1 MLLDI
6 FVGLTGMQLVS
17 LPLGPWL
24 VVPLSFLL
32 LLVVGCSIILLPCA
46 FGMVALNLARLII
59 VHGGVLVALVTYPD
73 LQIVTLMLCMVG
85 WLVHVQEILSLVP
98 CSSLTCA
105 CLYLGPSYLPVNW
118 SCPLALPLG
127 LLCLCGLSLW
137 VWLGWFVS
145 LPPWFPFCGV
155 GWFFTG
161 LFAPSVWSG
170 RLCLPSPWVLCP
182 CWAFAL
188 GVHRVLS
195 LGWLLLLL
203 LLWLR
208 PRSAL
213 SMWGQFRSEFTQS
226 LGDQGVFCNTAIE
239 NAKADKALRAAVDSL
254 DNNRDTTE
262 EF

>member
-1 MLLDI
+1 MLVCILVLATFRFFGLAHLHSLWGCLA
-6 FVGLTGMQLVS
+6 FVGFPSGFGLAGWVLAPLVS
-17 LPLGPWL
+17 
-24 VVPLSFLL
+24 F
-32 LLVVGCSIILLPCA
+32 CA
-46 FGMVALNLARLII
+46 
-59 VHGGVLVALVTYPD
+59 VLV
-73 LQIVTLMLCMVG
+73 G
-85 WLVHVQEILSLVP
+85 FSLG
-98 CSSLTCA
+98 
-105 CLYLGPSYLPVNW
+105 CL
-118 SCPLALPLG
+118 
-127 LLCLCGLSLW
+127 
-137 VWLGWFVS
+137 
-145 LPPWFPFCGV
+145 
-155 GWFFTG
+155 
-161 LFAPSVWSG
+161 VWSG
-170 RLCLPSPWVLCP
+170 RLSLPSPWVLCP

-195 LGWLLLLL
+195 LGWLLLLLL